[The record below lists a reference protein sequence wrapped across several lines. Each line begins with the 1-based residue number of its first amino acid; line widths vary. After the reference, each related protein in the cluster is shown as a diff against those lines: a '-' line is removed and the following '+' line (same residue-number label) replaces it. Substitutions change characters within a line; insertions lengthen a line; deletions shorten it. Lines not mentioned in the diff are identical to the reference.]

1 MKYRKLSKKKKQK
14 RLIGI
19 AGILLLVILVGVI
32 ASVVRQQY
40 LIMTA
45 PEPDPAFHSKEQNF
59 LNELS
64 PRAQEIQEKH
74 GILTS
79 ITLAQAILE
88 SDWGQSGLA
97 QKGNNLFGVKGKS
110 PQPMVT
116 MTTKEFVDGKW
127 IEINANF
134 RKYKDWNESLD
145 SHAEL
150 FLKGTSWNKDKY
162 NGVIAADD
170 YKKAAQEL
178 QSAGYATDPDYA
190 EKLIN
195 IIEKYDLALYDR
207 IEDKIYYDTK
217 STGFGNVKKDVS
229 GAIWTKPYGLS
240 GALKVEEINYYKSED
255 LKLLR
260 EAKTDSGV
268 WYQIAVDTEPIGWVK
283 QELIDKK

>member
-1 MKYRKLSKKKKQK
+1 
-14 RLIGI
+14 
-19 AGILLLVILVGVI
+19 
-32 ASVVRQQY
+32 
-40 LIMTA
+40 MTA

-59 LNELS
+59 LNKLS
-64 PRAQEIQEKH
+64 PRAQEIQAEH

-97 QKGNNLFGVKGKS
+97 QEGNNLFGVKGKA

-116 MTTKEFVDGKW
+116 MTTKEFVDGKF
-127 IEINANF
+127 IEIKANF

-145 SHAEL
+145 AHAEL

-190 EKLIN
+190 EKLIS
-195 IIEKYDLALYDR
+195 IIERYDLDLYDC
-207 IEDKIYYDTK
+207 ISDKIQYDTK
-217 STGFGNVKKDVS
+217 STGYGKVKKDVS
-229 GAIWTKPYGLS
+229 GAIWTKPYGLA
-240 GALKVEEINYYKSED
+240 GALKVEEINYYKREN
-255 LKLLR
+255 LKILR

-268 WYQIAVDTEPIGWVK
+268 WYQISVENDPIGWVK